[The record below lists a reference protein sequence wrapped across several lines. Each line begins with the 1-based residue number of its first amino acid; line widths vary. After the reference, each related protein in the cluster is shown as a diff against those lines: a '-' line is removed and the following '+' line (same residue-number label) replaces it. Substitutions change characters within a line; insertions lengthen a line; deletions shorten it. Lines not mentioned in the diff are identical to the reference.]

1 MTTTKRNILV
11 GTPILL
17 LWNYFAISQRKQ
29 QYLGTLYP
37 LIILIF
43 IIVIGP
49 LHVLFASGA
58 WHTQTVLY
66 QHRNSRFKQIEFQL
80 QDKGALGYNKRIV
93 QVFYLT
99 PLFIRT
105 SPVPKKNHLS
115 SEWKK
120 VNLDCNELGL
130 KEP

>member
-1 MTTTKRNILV
+1 M
-11 GTPILL
+11 
-17 LWNYFAISQRKQ
+17 
-29 QYLGTLYP
+29 
-37 LIILIF
+37 LIF

-49 LHVLFASGA
+49 LRVLFASGA

-80 QDKGALGYNKRIV
+80 QDMGGLGYNKRTV